1 MEDRLDMGELEARAV
16 LAAMEE
22 GAEMEETPLVF
33 SSHSNIISSKT
44 AWTTITRFINGL
56 FRFYN
61 TELHLQFGD
70 ASSLLKIVSG
80 RGGNGGIGGFGG
92 RLHAKF
98 SEGK

>member
-1 MEDRLDMGELEARAV
+1 MEDRLDTAEREARVV
-16 LAAMEE
+16 LAVMEE
-22 GAEMEETPLVF
+22 GAEMEETPPVF

-44 AWTTITRFINGL
+44 AWTTITRFLNGL
-56 FRFYN
+56 FRLYN

-80 RGGNGGIGGFGG
+80 RGGNGGIGGSGG
-92 RLHAKF
+92 RFHAKF